1 MDIYKIASKQGTR
14 IQTSKGP
21 LSVEQLWNLSLDEL
35 DSLAISLQEKLEKST
50 TKSFRSKRTSED
62 KGLKLQFDLV
72 VDVLQTREEDA
83 DRAKLIAERKV
94 KNQKIREV
102 IAEKQEGALKSKTI
116 TQLEKLIEEEE
127 EA

>member
-1 MDIYKIASKQGTR
+1 MDIYKVASKQGTR
-14 IQTSKGP
+14 IQTARGP
-21 LSVEQLWNLSLDEL
+21 LNVEQLWHLTLDEL
-35 DSLAISLQEKLEKST
+35 DALAISLQEKVEKSS

-83 DRAKLIAERKV
+83 EKAKLIAERKV
-94 KNQKIREV
+94 KNNKIREI
-102 IAEKQEGALKSKTI
+102 IAEKQDGALKNKSVS
-116 TQLEKLIEEEE
+116 QLEKLLEEE